1 MGDVYKIYHIN
12 KVNRNT
18 YSYKIFIEIIQV
30 FIELLVAGILFFLLV
45 PQYISQKMFWGILF
59 IIIVT
64 DIVESLVSII
74 RLKSNYFTYDKDGNF
89 IVIFEKDFFSRTS
102 YVALNHIK
110 YLAINQNIFQKK
122 YHLVDIIISTGVTK
136 HKFQSLSESDANIIK
151 DELGRLMIINE
162 EIREI
167 K

>member
-1 MGDVYKIYHIN
+1 MDDIYKIYHIN
-12 KVNRNT
+12 KVNQNT
-18 YSYKIFIEIIQV
+18 YNYKIFIEIIQV
-30 FIELLVAGILFFLLV
+30 FTELLVAGILFFLLV
-45 PQYISQKMFWGILF
+45 PQYISRKMFWGILL
-59 IIIVT
+59 IIIIT
-64 DIVESLVSII
+64 DIIESLISII
-74 RLKSNYFTYDKDGNF
+74 RLKSNYFTYDKDRNF
-89 IVIFEKDFFSRTS
+89 VVIFEKDFFSRTS

-110 YLAINQNIFQKK
+110 YIAINQNILQKK

-162 EIREI
+162 EIGEI